1 MISLLRGL
9 RWLLCLGYLLIVFAI
24 LDFLP
29 SDAIEAAVI
38 LFVIVG
44 FCGYRILF
52 VGDGTSIF

>member
-1 MISLLRGL
+1 MVSLLRGL

-29 SDAIEAAVI
+29 SDIMEVAVI

>member
-1 MISLLRGL
+1 MVSLLRGL
-9 RWLLCLGYLLIVFAI
+9 RWLLCLGYLLVVFAI
-24 LDFLP
+24 LNFLP
-29 SDAIEAAVI
+29 SDIIEVAVI

>member
-9 RWLLCLGYLLIVFAI
+9 RWLVCLGYLLIGFAI
-24 LDFLP
+24 LSFLP
-29 SDAIEAAVI
+29 DDAMEAALL

-44 FCGYRILF
+44 FGVYRLLF

>member
-29 SDAIEAAVI
+29 SDAMEVAVI

>member
-9 RWLLCLGYLLIVFAI
+9 RWLLCLGYLLIVIAV
-24 LDFLP
+24 LTFLP
-29 SDAIEAAVI
+29 AEAMEAAVI
-38 LFVIVG
+38 LFVIIG

>member
-9 RWLLCLGYLLIVFAI
+9 RWLLCLVYLLIVFAI

-29 SDAIEAAVI
+29 ADTMEVAVI